1 MLATEAGSG
10 TCSRLELAIPMKLAL
25 FADIH
30 SNLEAI
36 TACLAHARA
45 LGADRYAFLGDLVGY
60 GGDPVAVL
68 DLIARHAANGAVVVL
83 GNHDAAAIGRPAG
96 RMNANA
102 QAAITWTRDQLGER
116 QRAFLEAVPL
126 TVKEDNMLFVH
137 AGAAAPEQ
145 WSYVTDQ
152 VAAEQ
157 SIGAGNVNY
166 IFCGHVHEQS
176 LYYMGT
182 GGRPMPF
189 RPVSG
194 TSIPTGKHRQWLAI
208 VGSAGQPRDGNNAA
222 CYAFFDQERERITF
236 FRVPYDYRTAAQ
248 KIRAAGLPQRL
259 ALRLE
264 RGA

>member
-1 MLATEAGSG
+1 
-10 TCSRLELAIPMKLAL
+10 MKLAL

-36 TACLAHARA
+36 SACLAHAQA
-45 LGADRYAFLGDLVGY
+45 LGADRCAFLGDLVGY
-60 GGDPVAVL
+60 GADPVAVL
-68 DLIARHAANGAVVVL
+68 DLIERHAANGAVVVL

-96 RMNANA
+96 LMNANA
-102 QAAITWTRDQLGER
+102 QAAISWTREQLGGS
-116 QRAFLEAVPL
+116 QRAFLEGLPL
-126 TVKEDNMLFVH
+126 TVKGGNMLFVH

-145 WSYVTDQ
+145 WSYITDPVT
-152 VAAEQ
+152 AEQ
-157 SIGAGNVNY
+157 SIAAGNVNY
-166 IFCGHVHEQS
+166 IFSGHVHEQN

-189 RPVSG
+189 RPISG
-194 TSIPTGKHRQWLAI
+194 IPIPAGGHRQWLAI

-222 CYAFFDQERERITF
+222 CYALFDQERERITF
-236 FRVPYDYRTAAQ
+236 FRVPYDHLRAAQ
-248 KIRAAGLPQRL
+248 KIRAAGLPERL